1 MLVIKLGGSAGL
13 DYEAFLDDLA
23 RVDEPTVF
31 IHGGNAEFDRVSKQL
46 GLEPRHVTS
55 QNGQSSRFTD
65 RETLDVML
73 MVYCGKINKKL
84 VEGLQRR
91 GINAVGLSAI
101 DGRIATGRRKP
112 AIRVLED
119 GKPKMLRGDYAGSI
133 EDIDTGLLT
142 LLLGAGY
149 LPVLTPP
156 ALGREGEAINV
167 DGDKLATELAV
178 ALGADQLLV
187 FSNTPGLLADLQ
199 GREQPRHLDQPGEY
213 GRGGRDGARSDE
225 EEGRRGAGCDRAR
238 RRARHLRRCA
248 GRAPDQ
254 PRARRGWHDDHRLT
268 RARAARG
275 LYLPRRRTAAGK
287 GEGDDRAAERTDDGG
302 GISGLRACQ
311 RDQAR
316 VL

>member
-13 DYEAFLDDLA
+13 NYEAFLDDLA

-31 IHGGNAEFDRVSKQL
+31 IHGGNAEFDRISKQL
-46 GLEPRHVTS
+46 GIEPRHVTS
-55 QNGQSSRFTD
+55 QSGQSSRFTD

-73 MVYCGKINKKL
+73 MVYCGKINKNL

-101 DGRIATGRRKP
+101 DGKIATGRRKP

-133 EDIDTGLLT
+133 EDVDTTLLT
-142 LLLGAGY
+142 LLVGAGY

-156 ALGREGEAINV
+156 AFGREGEAINV

-187 FSNTPGLLADLQ
+187 FSNTPGLLADVQDENSLVTSISLANMAEAGAMAQ
-199 GREQPRHLDQPGEY
+199 GRMKKKVSAAQDAIERGV
-213 GRGGRDGARSDE
+213 GRVIFADARVDRPISRALE
-225 EEGRRGAGCDRAR
+225 GAGTTIIA
-238 RRARHLRRCA
+238 
-248 GRAPDQ
+248 
-254 PRARRGWHDDHRLT
+254 
-268 RARAARG
+268 
-275 LYLPRRRTAAGK
+275 
-287 GEGDDRAAERTDDGG
+287 
-302 GISGLRACQ
+302 
-311 RDQAR
+311 
-316 VL
+316 